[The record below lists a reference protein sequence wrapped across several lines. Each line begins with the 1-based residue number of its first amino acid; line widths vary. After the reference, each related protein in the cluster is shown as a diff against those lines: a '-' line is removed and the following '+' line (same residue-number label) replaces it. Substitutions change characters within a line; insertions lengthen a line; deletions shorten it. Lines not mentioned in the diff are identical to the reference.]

1 MCNER
6 RQDISG
12 VGEPGSCVSRAEHR
26 ENHEPE
32 KTVGGL
38 LILAGFLS
46 IDIYPAYDCEDAFVA
61 SSKGMYIQ

>member
-1 MCNER
+1 MLVNL
-6 RQDISG
+6 G
-12 VGEPGSCVSRAEHR
+12 AVSPRAER
-26 ENHEPE
+26 GESHELE

-61 SSKGMYIQ
+61 SSKRYVHPIELLRR